1 MSEAPRDPMRAAQ
14 ANMRPASDQTLLSD
28 GRRPRGRGRPARLDA
43 RRPRRADARPQP
55 ACGEEPGAHAQG
67 RGRMGTAARDDRTGR
82 HAADPAPQLGGGR
95 RVAHDG
101 RDARGSPQICG
112 LRSPLL
118 PRRGAGSAGRA
129 PAAGVRSGARLGG
142 GERSARAFVSPPE
155 SRMSSS
161 RRSRSRRSARR
172 SRISMIRLGSPR
184 SAS

>member
-14 ANMRPASDQTLLSD
+14 ANMRPATIKRFYRN
-28 GRRPRGRGRPARLDA
+28 GRRRRGHGRPARLDA
-43 RRPRRADARPQP
+43 RRPRRADTWAQP
-55 ACGEEPGAHAQG
+55 ACSEEPGAHAEG

-101 RDARGSPQICG
+101 RDARGRAQICG

-129 PAAGVRSGARLGG
+129 PSRGVRSGVALGR
-142 GERSARAFVSPPE
+142 GERSARAFVSAPA

-161 RRSRSRRSARR
+161 RRRRSRRSARR

>member
-14 ANMRPASDQTLLSD
+14 ANMRPATIKRFYRTVDVREAD
-28 GRRPRGRGRPARLDA
+28 GRPARLDA
-43 RRPRRADARPQP
+43 RRPRRADARAQP
-55 ACGEEPGAHAQG
+55 ACGEEPGAHAEG

-101 RDARGSPQICG
+101 RDARGNPAIRG

-129 PAAGVRSGARLGG
+129 PSRGVRSSACAGRRR
-142 GERSARAFVSPPE
+142 RSARAFVSPPA

-172 SRISMIRLGSPR
+172 SRISTIRLRSPR